1 MRRRA
6 ASSAPGSVNGPDGS
20 RATCRPPWVLHSWA
34 SWRALIQ
41 LIRNRFYWEK
51 TPHGLSEAEWPYEL
65 ITLTPPVA
73 ALAITA

>member
-20 RATCRPPWVLHSWA
+20 RATCRPPWVLHS
-34 SWRALIQ
+34 LIQ